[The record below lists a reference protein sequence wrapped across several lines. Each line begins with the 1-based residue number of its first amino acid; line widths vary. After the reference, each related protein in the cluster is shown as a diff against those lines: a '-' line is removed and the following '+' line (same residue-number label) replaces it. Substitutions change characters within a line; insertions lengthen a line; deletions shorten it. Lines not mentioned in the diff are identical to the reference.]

1 LHNGARNGL
10 FGRKI
15 FTDFF
20 GFFSFKATMV
30 PKIYKQFYTQR
41 VVTLDEIKP
50 LFPDEQQARNAVAYL
65 IKNGYAKRVK
75 SGLYYLI
82 PFEHRGTKWQ
92 PDVLVVGSKISKE
105 YYYSHAT
112 AMTLFGILPV
122 PPPRIAITVPQRF
135 RKFTFNQYSY
145 YPVET
150 RHFFGLRDLDYKGI
164 SVKVSDMER
173 TFIDCL
179 SRLDLS
185 GGVVGA
191 FRNLSM
197 LGFINYPLLMDYL
210 DRIGK
215 KSAMIRCGFA
225 LEFFRNSWEV
235 DPTVI
240 AELRKRAQNS
250 PVYYLDRGIPKG
262 TGKLVKGWNLIIPAA
277 FEDLVGGVGSLP

>member
-1 LHNGARNGL
+1 
-10 FGRKI
+10 
-15 FTDFF
+15 
-20 GFFSFKATMV
+20 MV

-50 LFPDEQQARNAVAYL
+50 MFPDAQQARNAVAYL
-65 IKNGYAKRVK
+65 IRNGYAQRVK

-82 PFEHRGTKWQ
+82 PFEHRGTDWE

-105 YYYSHAT
+105 YFYSHAT
-112 AMTLFGILPV
+112 ALTLFGILPA
-122 PPPRIAITVPQRF
+122 PPPRVAITVPRRF
-135 RKFTFNQYSY
+135 RRFRFGAYTY

-150 RHFFGLRDLDYKGI
+150 RHYFGYRDLDYKGI
-164 SVKVSDMER
+164 TIKVSDRER

-191 FRNLSM
+191 FRNLSHFG
-197 LGFINYPLLMDYL
+197 LSNYNLLMDYL
-210 DRIGK
+210 ERIGK
-215 KSAMIRCGFA
+215 KSTMVRCGFA
-225 LEFFRNSWEV
+225 LEFFRDTWEA
-235 DPTVI
+235 DEDI
-240 AELRKRAQNS
+240 ISELKKRAKKG

-277 FEDLVGGVGSLP
+277 FQDLVGGA